1 MKEDILYLL
10 IPGVLVL
17 GLVAF
22 IIIQNIKDC
31 KDYIKSLN
39 TRDDVDSMIYDFR

>member
-10 IPGVLVL
+10 IPGVIVFALVI
-17 GLVAF
+17 F

-31 KDYIKSLN
+31 KDYIQSLN
-39 TRDDVDSMIYDFR
+39 ARDDIDSMIYDSK